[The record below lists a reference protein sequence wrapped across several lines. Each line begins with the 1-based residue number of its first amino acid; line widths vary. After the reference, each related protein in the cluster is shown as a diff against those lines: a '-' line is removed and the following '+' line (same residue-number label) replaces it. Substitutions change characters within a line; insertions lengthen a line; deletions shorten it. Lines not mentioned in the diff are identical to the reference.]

1 MPISPGTRR
10 RSRGACASST
20 GNWDIER
27 ALEANAAGVSLLGL
41 MLAITVDRKWL
52 ALPAAV
58 AGFLMQHAL
67 QGWCPPIELFRR
79 LGVRTAREIAR
90 ERYAL
95 KALRGDFASVSGS
108 DEERATAALRAV
120 AMPAARRS

>member
-1 MPISPGTRR
+1 
-10 RSRGACASST
+10 
-20 GNWDIER
+20 
-27 ALEANAAGVSLLGL
+27 

-79 LGVRTAREIAR
+79 LGVRTAGEIAR